1 MSSVNRA
8 IILGRLGQ
16 NPDVRVT
23 KDGKKVVTLNVA
35 TSERWTEKASGD
47 KREATEWHK
56 VVIFSEGLCRI
67 AESYLSK
74 GDQVYVEG
82 GIKTRK
88 WQDKNGVDRYS
99 TEIVLN
105 GFNSSLV
112 LLGGKSDGDAK
123 PKGNYANKEVA
134 GEWDDAPAGDF
145 DDFGDRVPW

>member
-35 TSERWTEKASGD
+35 TSERWTEKASGE

-67 AESYLSK
+67 AEAYLSK

-112 LLGGKSDGDAK
+112 LLGGNHEK

-134 GEWDDAPAGDF
+134 GDWDDAPAGDF
-145 DDFGDRVPW
+145 DDFGDKVPW